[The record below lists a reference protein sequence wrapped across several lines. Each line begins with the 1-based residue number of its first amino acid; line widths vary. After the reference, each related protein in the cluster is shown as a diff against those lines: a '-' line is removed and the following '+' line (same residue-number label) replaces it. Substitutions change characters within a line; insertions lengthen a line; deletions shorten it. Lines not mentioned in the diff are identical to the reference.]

1 MWLAVLF
8 CQVGH
13 GSVKQVLSGGQDEG
27 LRVDTLRCGNSMM
40 EIFRSSEKRLGLGR
54 NLGVIQDS
62 S

>member
-1 MWLAVLF
+1 M
-8 CQVGH
+8 
-13 GSVKQVLSGGQDEG
+13 KQVLSGGQDEG